1 MQGRSWSVLGNW
13 VPAKFFAPQ
22 SQVALPSVDIQ
33 LVALMRCLL
42 ALVALVAVSMEMHQS
57 ASSAA
62 LFASLVAYWL
72 YSVSLCA
79 IGFQR
84 GFAARSQPWIDAL
97 FFAYLIG
104 LTNGSDSIFF
114 HYFFF
119 AIVIAAF
126 SRGFREGIGVTLFAA
141 LSFVVIALVGYAG
154 GMQVELTQAASRFI
168 ALLVL
173 GYMISCWGGNELAVR
188 RRMRLLSELAS
199 PVAPPVTLERLISGQ
214 LAQLLDFFRA
224 QAAFVVLP
232 AANGACRIY
241 RSDVARSAP
250 ALLGDELR
258 EELARPLLGLPPVL
272 RMSFD
277 ADRGRRPCTWLPDG
291 DADHVRQV
299 IETRSRG
306 LANLL
311 ETRRF
316 VSVPYQPAEGLTG
329 RLYVISPA
337 RRFTRADTEFLGHV
351 AAQLAAAAN
360 NAMLMQELTATAARQ
375 ERSKISR
382 DIHDTTVQSYI
393 GLKLGLEA
401 LYRDVG
407 KEGGAAPRIKELL
420 DIATSTVDDLRHYV
434 DRLRE
439 RGGARNAQLLA
450 RIDEQR
456 RRYVTL
462 HGINV
467 DVRADSQLAIGDATS
482 VEAYQFVCEALSNI
496 ARHTSAK
503 RASIDLRREGDS
515 LAIEV
520 GNECAQHSG
529 TKPFIPRSITERAM
543 SLGGNVQVSLND
555 AGRDVVRVTIPLSAQ
570 APASPQPSYAR

>member
-1 MQGRSWSVLGNW
+1 M
-13 VPAKFFAPQ
+13 PAKFFAPD
-22 SQVALPSVDIQ
+22 SRRVLPSVDSQ

-42 ALVALVAVSMEMHQS
+42 ALVALVAISVEMHQS

-72 YSVSLCA
+72 YSVSLYA

-84 GFAARSQPWIDAL
+84 GFAARSQPWIDVL

-119 AIVIAAF
+119 AIVVAAF
-126 SRGFREGIGVTLFAA
+126 SRGFREGMAITLFAV
-141 LSFVVIALVGYAG
+141 LSFVGIALVGFAG
-154 GMQVELTQAASRFI
+154 GMQPELTQAASGAI
-168 ALLVL
+168 ALLIL
-173 GYMISCWGGNELAVR
+173 GYMISYWGGNELAHR
-188 RRMRLLSELAS
+188 RRMGLLSELAS
-199 PVAPPVTLERLISGQ
+199 AVTTPVTLEALISGQ
-214 LAQLLDFFRA
+214 LARLLDFFGA
-224 QAAFVVLP
+224 QAALIVLP
-232 AANGACRIY
+232 AANGTCRLY
-241 RSDVARSAP
+241 RSDAARSA
-250 ALLGDELR
+250 AAHRADELR
-258 EELARPLLGLPPVL
+258 EELARPLLGLPPAL
-272 RMSFD
+272 RMCFD
-277 ADRGRRPCTWLPDG
+277 ADRARPCAFLPHG
-291 DADHVRQV
+291 
-299 IETRSRG
+299 ETDPDRPALEAHCRA

-316 VSVPYQPAEGLTG
+316 ASVPYQTAAGMTG

-337 RRFTRADTEFLGHV
+337 RRFTRADTEFLGHLT
-351 AAQLAAAAN
+351 AQLAAAAN

-401 LYRDVG
+401 LYRDLG

-420 DIATSTVDDLRHYV
+420 DIANSTVDDLRHYV

-439 RGGARNAQLLA
+439 RGGARNAQLMA
-450 RIDEQR
+450 RLDEQR
-456 RRYVTL
+456 RRYGTL
-462 HGINV
+462 HGIRV
-467 DVRADSQLAIGDATS
+467 DVRADSQLAIGDAAS

-520 GNECAQHSG
+520 GNECAQHAG

-543 SLGGNVQVSLND
+543 SLGGNVQVSLNN
-555 AGRDVVRVTIPLSAQ
+555 AGRDVVRVTIPLAAQ
-570 APASPQPSYAR
+570 APASQQPSYAR